1 MIQDIAPLHLY
12 NEFKNKKPEASS
24 RMLGFGNRS
33 VFLKYDENDAEITFL
48 TYEQLVTYYKK
59 NGQQIQPCIYLFAMD
74 GEDYFLTDIPEEI
87 QVEGF
92 AFHTLFSIRR
102 MHPKEKVYAATTGW
116 HLYLWYRDHQFCG
129 RCAGKL
135 VHDTKER
142 MLRCPHCGN
151 LVFPKI
157 APAVIIGLI
166 DGDRIMMTK
175 YADREYKRYA
185 LIAGFTEIGET
196 AEETV
201 RREVME
207 EVGLEV
213 KNIRYYKSQP
223 WGFDQNLLMGFYCDL
238 AKDAPVRLEEDELSV
253 AEWVDYN
260 DIPDDPEGLS
270 LTHEMMIHFREAKR
284 AEVQQK

>member
-1 MIQDIAPLHLY
+1 MIQDIAPLHLH
-12 NEFKNKKPEASS
+12 NEFQYKKPEAGS
-24 RMLGFGNRS
+24 RMLAYGSRT
-33 VFLKYDENDAEITFL
+33 VFLDEKGDADGMTFI
-48 TYEQLVTYYKK
+48 TYERLCTYYKER
-59 NGQQIQPCIYLFAMD
+59 GQDLPPCVFLFSMG
-74 GEDYFLTDIPEEI
+74 GEDYFLTEIPEDAQI
-87 QVEGF
+87 DGF
-92 AFHTLFSIRR
+92 SYHTLFSIRR

-116 HLYLWYRDHQFCG
+116 HLFVWYRDNRFCG
-129 RCAGKL
+129 RCAHEL
-135 VHDTKER
+135 VHDKKER
-142 MLRCPHCGN
+142 MLYCPSCGN

-223 WGFDQNLLMGFYCDL
+223 WGFDQNLLMGFFCDL
-238 AKDAPVRLEEDELSV
+238 AKEAPIRLEEDELSL
-253 AEWVDYN
+253 AEWVDYR
-260 DIPDDPEGLS
+260 DVPDDEEGLS
-270 LTHEMMIHFREAKR
+270 LTHEMMTYFRESKLPKVR
-284 AEVQQK
+284 QK

>member
-1 MIQDIAPLHLY
+1 MIQDIAPLRLR
-12 NEFKNKKPEASS
+12 NEFYDKKPKADS
-24 RMLGFGNRS
+24 RMLAYGNRT
-33 VFLKYDENDAEITFL
+33 VFLDEKGDMDGMTFV
-48 TYEQLVTYYKK
+48 TYERLCTYYKERK
-59 NGQQIQPCIYLFAMD
+59 QDMPPCVYLFSMGD
-74 GEDYFLTDIPEEI
+74 EEYFLTAVPEDAVI
-87 QVEGF
+87 DSF
-92 AFHTLFSIRR
+92 SYHTLFSIRR

-116 HLYLWYRDHQFCG
+116 HLFGWYRDNRFCG
-129 RCAGKL
+129 RCAHEL
-135 VHDTKER
+135 VHDKKER
-142 MLRCPHCGN
+142 MLRCPSCGN

-166 DGDRIMMTK
+166 NGDRIMMTK

-223 WGFDQNLLMGFYCDL
+223 WGFDQNLLMGFFCDL
-238 AKDAPVRLEEDELSV
+238 AKEAPIRLEEDELSL
-253 AEWVDYN
+253 AEWVDYH
-260 DIPDDPEGLS
+260 DVPDDEEGLS
-270 LTHEMMIHFREAKR
+270 LTHEMMTYFRESKLPKVR
-284 AEVQQK
+284 QK

>member
-1 MIQDIAPLHLY
+1 MIQDIAPLRLR
-12 NEFKNKKPEASS
+12 NEFYDKKPKAGC
-24 RMLGFGNRS
+24 RMLAYGSRT
-33 VFLKYDENDAEITFL
+33 VFLDEKGDADGMTFI
-48 TYEQLVTYYKK
+48 TYERLCTYYKERK
-59 NGQQIQPCIYLFAMD
+59 QDIPPCVYLFSMGD
-74 GEDYFLTDIPEEI
+74 EEYFLTAVPEDAI
-87 QVEGF
+87 IDGF
-92 AFHTLFSIRR
+92 SYHTLFSIRR

-116 HLYLWYRDHQFCG
+116 HLFVWYRDNRFCG
-129 RCAGKL
+129 RCAHEL
-135 VHDTKER
+135 VHDKKER
-142 MLRCPHCGN
+142 MLRCPSCGN

-223 WGFDQNLLMGFYCDL
+223 WGFDQNLLMGFFCDL
-238 AKDAPVRLEEDELSV
+238 AKEAPIRLEEEELSL
-253 AEWVDYN
+253 AEWVDYH
-260 DIPDDPEGLS
+260 DVPDDEEGLS
-270 LTHEMMIHFREAKR
+270 LTHEMMTYFRESKL
-284 AEVQQK
+284 

>member
-33 VFLKYDENDAEITFL
+33 VFLKYDENDAGITFL

-59 NGQQIQPCIYLFAMD
+59 NGQQMPPCIYLFAMD

-102 MHPKEKVYAATTGW
+102 MQPKEKVYAATTGW
-116 HLYLWYRDHQFCG
+116 HLYLWYRDNQFCG
-129 RCAGKL
+129 RCAGRL

-175 YADREYKRYA
+175 
-185 LIAGFTEIGET
+185 
-196 AEETV
+196 
-201 RREVME
+201 
-207 EVGLEV
+207 
-213 KNIRYYKSQP
+213 
-223 WGFDQNLLMGFYCDL
+223 
-238 AKDAPVRLEEDELSV
+238 
-253 AEWVDYN
+253 
-260 DIPDDPEGLS
+260 
-270 LTHEMMIHFREAKR
+270 
-284 AEVQQK
+284 

>member
-1 MIQDIAPLHLY
+1 MCRKA
-12 NEFKNKKPEASS
+12 
-24 RMLGFGNRS
+24 
-33 VFLKYDENDAEITFL
+33 
-48 TYEQLVTYYKK
+48 
-59 NGQQIQPCIYLFAMD
+59 C
-74 GEDYFLTDIPEEI
+74 
-87 QVEGF
+87 
-92 AFHTLFSIRR
+92 
-102 MHPKEKVYAATTGW
+102 
-116 HLYLWYRDHQFCG
+116 
-129 RCAGKL
+129 
-135 VHDTKER
+135 
-142 MLRCPHCGN
+142 
-151 LVFPKI
+151 
-157 APAVIIGLI
+157 
-166 DGDRIMMTK
+166 
-175 YADREYKRYA
+175 ADREYKRYA

-238 AKDAPVRLEEDELSV
+238 AKDAPIRLEEDELSV

-284 AEVQQK
+284 AEVRQK

>member
-1 MIQDIAPLHLY
+1 MIQDIAPLHLH
-12 NEFKNKKPEASS
+12 NEFYNKKPQATS
-24 RMLGFGNRS
+24 RMLGFGKRS
-33 VFLKYDENDAEITFL
+33 VYLQYDKEEMTFP
-48 TYEQLVTYYKK
+48 TYEQWERYCRTHKLKT
-59 NGQQIQPCIYLFAMD
+59 PETIYLFEMG
-74 GEDYFLTDIPEEI
+74 GEDYFLTDIPEDAAI
-87 QVEGF
+87 EGF
-92 AFHTLFSIRR
+92 AFHALFSIRR
-102 MHPKEKVYAATTGW
+102 MLPKEKVYAATTGW
-116 HLYLWYRDHQFCG
+116 HLYVWYRDNQYCG
-129 RCAGKL
+129 RCADKL
-135 VHDTKER
+135 VHDMKER
-142 MLRCPHCGN
+142 MLRCPRCGN

-238 AKDAPVRLEEDELSV
+238 AKEAPIRLEEDELSE

-270 LTHEMMIHFREAKR
+270 LTHEMMLHFREAKR
-284 AEVQQK
+284 AKVWQK

>member
-1 MIQDIAPLHLY
+1 MIQDIAPLRLR
-12 NEFKNKKPEASS
+12 NEFYDKKPKAGC
-24 RMLGFGNRS
+24 RMLAYGSRT
-33 VFLKYDENDAEITFL
+33 VFLDEKGDADGMTFI
-48 TYEQLVTYYKK
+48 TYERLCTYYKERK
-59 NGQQIQPCIYLFAMD
+59 QDIPPCVYLFSMGD
-74 GEDYFLTDIPEEI
+74 EEYFLTAVPEDAI
-87 QVEGF
+87 IDGF
-92 AFHTLFSIRR
+92 SYHTLFSIRR

-116 HLYLWYRDHQFCG
+116 HLFVWYRDNRFCG
-129 RCAGKL
+129 RCAHEL
-135 VHDTKER
+135 VHDKKER
-142 MLRCPHCGN
+142 MLRCPSCGN

-223 WGFDQNLLMGFYCDL
+223 WGFDQNLLMGFFCDL
-238 AKDAPVRLEEDELSV
+238 AKEAPIRLEEEELSL
-253 AEWVDYN
+253 AEWVDYH
-260 DIPDDPEGLS
+260 DVPDDEEGLS
-270 LTHEMMIHFREAKR
+270 LTHEMMTYFVSQNCKKVR
-284 AEVQQK
+284 QK

>member
-1 MIQDIAPLHLY
+1 MIQDIAPIHLH
-12 NEFKNKKPEASS
+12 NEFQYKKPKAES
-24 RMLGFGNRS
+24 RMLAYGSRMI
-33 VFLKYDENDAEITFL
+33 FLDNTDEKAGIRFI
-48 TYEQLVTYYKK
+48 TYEQLNDFYKES
-59 NGQQIQPCIYLFAMD
+59 GLPMPSCIYLFEMG
-74 GEDYFLTDIPEEI
+74 GEDYFLIDIPKDT
-87 QVEGF
+87 QLGGF
-92 AFHTLFSIRR
+92 AFHTLFSVRR

-116 HLYLWYRDHQFCG
+116 HLYGWYRDNRFCG
-129 RCAGKL
+129 RCAHEL
-135 VHDTKER
+135 VHDAKER
-142 MLRCPHCGN
+142 MLRCPSCGN

-157 APAVIIGLI
+157 APAVIIGLV

-223 WGFDQNLLMGFYCDL
+223 WGFDQNLLMGFFCDL
-238 AKDAPVRLEEDELSV
+238 AKEAPIRLEEDELCL
-253 AEWVDYN
+253 AEWVDYH
-260 DIPDDPEGLS
+260 DIPDDEEGLS
-270 LTHEMMIHFREAKR
+270 LTHEMMIYFRESKR
-284 AEVQQK
+284 AEVW

>member
-1 MIQDIAPLHLY
+1 MIQDIAPLHLK
-12 NEFKNKKPEASS
+12 NEFYDKKPEARS
-24 RMLGFGNRS
+24 RMLAYGNRT
-33 VFLKYDENDAEITFL
+33 VFFNDAADTQGIAFL
-48 TYEQLVTYYKK
+48 TYEKLNNYYKER
-59 NGQQIQPCIYLFAMD
+59 GQGMPPCIYLFEMG
-74 GEDYFLTDIPEEI
+74 GEDYFLTDIQEDM
-87 QVEGF
+87 QMEGF

-102 MHPKEKVYAATTGW
+102 MHPKEKVYAAATGW
-116 HLYLWYRDHQFCG
+116 HLYVWYNNNRFCG
-129 RCAGKL
+129 RCAHAL
-135 VHDTKER
+135 VHDKKER
-142 MLRCPHCGN
+142 MLRCPSCGN

-238 AKDAPVRLEEDELSV
+238 AKEAPIRLEEEELSV
-253 AEWVDYN
+253 AEWVDYH
-260 DIPDDPEGLS
+260 DIPDDEEGLS
-270 LTHEMMIHFREAKR
+270 LTHEMMTHFRESKR
-284 AEVQQK
+284 AEV